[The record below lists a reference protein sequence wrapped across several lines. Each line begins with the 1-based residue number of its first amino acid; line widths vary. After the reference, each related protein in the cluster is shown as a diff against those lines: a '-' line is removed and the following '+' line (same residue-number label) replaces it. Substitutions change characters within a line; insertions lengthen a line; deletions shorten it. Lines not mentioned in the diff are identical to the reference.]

1 MKKTKLPFI
10 LLLLLVLFLAL
21 AGAACD
27 GGFAAVS
34 SLGSGVVGT
43 DLCLWG
49 KGNQLA
55 LQDALWDSLSLPRSD
70 SSEGNFSPMGAD
82 QGDLVSPEG
91 GWQVVTSHTY
101 KVRVEDSF
109 YNPVTKEFELYEVGF
124 DLDVSLTGGHE
135 FLVPPD
141 DFSVPGPDDRF
152 RIYMGKGADP
162 QCTISNVINPGDLS
176 NYSYTDV
183 VTKSSSLSCPHAF
196 KVEVEYKRDGVYQ
209 FVKLVV
215 NLFAHE
221 LNAVNIIKRN
231 TAGEERPERKLK
243 NSRVTELGVHLFNAK
258 IKATLECVKEVRERL
273 YNFHWGPRAGQEARL
288 LYRWQAWENG
298 LSHTI
303 SWDPAGWESSNTE
316 GLVTFTSGGG
326 SEIVD
331 LGSIKVPAPA
341 LYASLYQDTE
351 TWSVEKFFT
360 FDDLEDFKG
369 QIELQ
374 VVLPSGNPVDGPA
387 NSLYVQFWGGAA
399 LEGSWGSPQF
409 TETQVDEEG
418 KAVINFFGAED
429 GFEALTMTAYPKVQL
444 DWRYTQVVDL
454 PKYIVLD
461 HSAPCFVSPNV
472 HIRNTFYPLDE
483 ALLDV
488 TVEVYDCDNPGQIIN
503 QSMPLAI
510 RKENQYTNRE
520 VVMQGIHRAYVQID
534 PALPAT
540 RPLNARAVIQDHD
553 RGARESKLT
562 LGVALSAGSQPKPLH
577 EARKNIRFSFVPL
590 GVGAWESGP
599 ISYSRLEEQQEF
611 IQKVFPAPIS
621 FDTTIPFPIPRR
633 SGLLW
638 GEESHNSY
646 LKRIFRLLNRLQII
660 EEASGGSD
668 LIVGLAPPGFLGAS
682 GLQQA
687 GTFGMNWEFLGAVKG
702 AVLIDPSQALKH
714 HTLHEFIHTLGFKDV
729 YPKENTGWRPMSAN
743 GHDGSGPV
751 NNLERYS
758 GGNYSY
764 VVPYC
769 EAIMYDH
776 TNTPWPTQAEYNALL
791 DYATVPVQGTAGQ
804 LGLMQASPAPLGEI
818 GEVLLLSGEVNPGN
832 KSVIL
837 DPVMPYHGAVD
848 RGLEGNTYNRYV
860 VQLVDAGGAVLEQG
874 FFKSTTFE
882 GVKTAYFLLSL
893 PHHPDAAAIEIGEHN
908 GWGTLDPS
916 GCWGR
921 YELTGSAPQV
931 VLTGPQAGTL
941 SGEFEIAW
949 EASCQG
955 GPLYSTIMARPEA
968 GGSWRTIAM
977 DLAHEAPGAF
987 TYTVDAGGLPAGEG
1001 YRFKVIVSD
1010 GLRCGE
1016 ALSQSQYTVD
1026 GYRTTPALELPQQE
1040 IEVSV
1045 TDGMNEAAV
1054 FLPLGNSGSEEL
1066 TVQFV
1071 SASLPPWVAPELAE
1085 RQIKILPG
1093 ENRVERI
1100 PLLLPKEPGG
1110 DLQAALTLET
1120 NDPER
1125 ETAAVQLRVKYVE
1138 ALPAPELDWLLT
1150 SPAGLPGGEWPVE
1163 TSITFTAYAAGARR
1177 GLEAAVTIESAGGA
1191 LIADEFPLDPDPH
1204 CPGAYLFD
1212 RSLLEAEMGAGEYGV
1227 FIHLSDPVG
1236 GLEREGEGFDFT
1248 FTLYE
1253 PNSPPYFVEPAVYET
1268 DLGQKKVGDEITIPY
1283 QVVDPDG
1290 DEPTIIV
1297 SGPLADQ
1304 GLELVETD
1312 GHSGEIRWRANQVG
1326 EFPIFLTVE
1335 DPSGARSEVMFRV
1348 KVEEKLVRFEIWPC
1362 SSNMSINTALGTAT
1376 PSYGVSFRA
1385 YEPVPIKAVPAR
1397 GYEFARWVLFSD
1409 NVTVANEYA
1418 AETTAVLTG
1427 DAELLAMFV
1436 EQQGNQTLGDLEIGD
1451 RVVDPTWE
1459 WEHRLGVC
1467 YSNRNRTGNPVPPGV
1482 TQAVTWVVAAKDH
1495 YNVEGGHP
1503 HVTLVAEDLIALHPF
1518 DDSTNRGDK
1527 WEFGSNHWGDSGL
1540 PNASY
1545 GLRPFLNSLDKE
1557 VYSYAGDGFY
1567 AAFSEKFRSGILN
1580 TALPNIHWA
1589 QGAPY
1594 TTNDHVFA
1602 LSSTE
1607 LGLSSHYTLGSV
1619 LPYFNLTQGSIAHME
1634 RVAAQLPGF
1643 AGSGLGGME
1652 YEWYWTRQPESS
1664 SEYYLDAVFV
1674 SGSMA
1679 GSTAPTPSFGVRPA
1693 LNLRADVPV
1702 SLGPTNGCY
1711 RLTGGAPGIP
1721 GGYGDLSGDGEVSVG
1736 DVILL
1741 LRSIARS
1748 TALTP
1753 EQIAAADVNGDGA
1766 VNVVDAVLIMRF
1778 CARLI
1783 DSFPVQS

>member
-1 MKKTKLPFI
+1 MRKMKLPSI
-10 LLLLLVLFLAL
+10 LLVVLVLFLTL

-34 SLGSGVVGT
+34 PFGSGMVGT

-49 KGNQLA
+49 KGKQLA

-91 GWQVVTSHTY
+91 GWQVVTSHTHQ
-101 KVRVEDSF
+101 VRDVRSF
-109 YNPVTKEFELYEVGF
+109 SIPDPARPGYSKSIECEVGF
-124 DLDVSLTGGHE
+124 DLTVSLVGGHE
-135 FLVPPD
+135 FLAHPD
-141 DFSVPGPDDRF
+141 DFDPMGPGVRF
-152 RIYMGKGADP
+152 RIYVGKGAVP
-162 QCTISNVINPGDLS
+162 QWNISNIIQPPELS
-176 NYSYTDV
+176 GYYTYDPPEV
-183 VTKSSSLSCPHAF
+183 SGNSAKVKYVSITGWDSVSVSTK
-196 KVEVEYKRDGVYQ
+196 
-209 FVKLVV
+209 
-215 NLFAHE
+215 LFAHE
-221 LNAVNIIKRN
+221 LSTVNMITRN
-231 TAGEERPERKLK
+231 KAGEESPARNL
-243 NSRVTELGVHLFNAK
+243 NSHALLGVDLFNAR
-258 IKATLECVKEVRERL
+258 IKVPLECVQEDHP
-273 YNFHWGPRAGQEARL
+273 NTWGPRAGQEARL
-288 LYRWQAWENG
+288 LYRWQASEDTVT
-298 LSHTI
+298 HTI
-303 SWDPAGWESSNTE
+303 SWDPAGWQSSDTE
-316 GLVTFTSGGG
+316 GLVTFTAGGG
-326 SEIVD
+326 SKTVD
-331 LGSIKVPAPA
+331 FASAKVPAPA
-341 LYASLYQDTE
+341 LYARLYQNAGSP
-351 TWSVEKFFT
+351 WYVEKLFT
-360 FDDLEDFKG
+360 FDDLADFGG
-369 QIELQ
+369 QIDLL
-374 VVLPSGNPVDGPA
+374 VVLPSGDPVTETDHPLA
-387 NSLYVQFWGGAA
+387 VEFWGGAN
-399 LEGSWGSPQF
+399 LGSSVKKPFDAQ
-409 TETQVDEEG
+409 G
-418 KAVINFFGAED
+418 KAVIDYPGTVDD
-429 GFEALTMTAYPKVQL
+429 GFEALTMTAYPKLKL
-444 DWRYTQVVDL
+444 DWNYTQVVDY
-454 PKYIVLD
+454 PKYIVRD
-461 HSAPCFVSPNV
+461 HSAPFFISPYV
-472 HIRNTFYPLDE
+472 HIWNRYYYPSDE
-483 ALLDV
+483 ALPGV
-488 TVEVYDCDNPGQIIN
+488 TVEVYDCDNGQIIN
-503 QSMPLAI
+503 QSMPLAV
-510 RKENQYTNRE
+510 RKENQYTDRE

-562 LGVALSAGSQPKPLH
+562 LGISIDTGSQSWEPKPLY
-577 EARKNIRFSFVPL
+577 EGRKNIRFSFVPL

-599 ISYSRLEEQQEF
+599 ISYSRDTIKRQQEF
-611 IQKVFPAPIS
+611 IQKVFPAPVS
-621 FDTTIPFPIPRR
+621 FENTIPFPIPRK

-638 GEESHNSY
+638 GEESHDSY
-646 LKRIFRLLNRLQII
+646 LKRIFRLLNRLQIL
-660 EEASGGSD
+660 EEAEGRPG
-668 LIVGLAPPGFLGAS
+668 LITGLAPPNFLGAS
-682 GLQQA
+682 GLQLA
-687 GTFGMNWEFLGAVKG
+687 GTFGMNWEFFGAVKG
-702 AVLIDPSQALKH
+702 AVLIDPSQVLTH

-729 YPKENTGWRPMSAN
+729 YPKENTGWRPLSAN

-804 LGLMQASPAPLGEI
+804 LGVMQASPAPLGGG

-837 DPVMPYHGAVD
+837 DPVLPYHGAVD

-860 VQLVDAGGAVLEQG
+860 VQLVDAGGAVLDQG

-882 GVKTAYFLLSL
+882 GVETAYFLLSL

-908 GWGTLDPS
+908 GWGTLNPS
-916 GCWGR
+916 GRWGR
-921 YELTGSAPQV
+921 YELAGSAPQV

-955 GPLYSTIMARPEA
+955 GGPLYSTIMVCPEA
-968 GGSWRTIAM
+968 GGSWQTIAM

-1016 ALSQSQYTVD
+1016 ALSQSQYIVD

-1045 TDGMNEAAV
+1045 TDGASEAAV
-1054 FLPLGNSGSEEL
+1054 FLPLANSGSEEL
-1066 TVQFV
+1066 LVQFA

-1093 ENRVERI
+1093 ESRVERI
-1100 PLLLPKEPGG
+1100 PLLLPEEPGG

-1120 NDPER
+1120 NDPEQ

-1138 ALPAPELDWLLT
+1138 ALPAPELAWLRT
-1150 SPAGLPGGEWPVE
+1150 SPAGLSGGEWPVE

-1227 FIHLSDPVG
+1227 FIHLSDPAG
-1236 GLEREGEGFDFT
+1236 GREREREGFDFT

-1268 DLGQKKVGDEITIPY
+1268 DLGTKKVGDEITIPY
-1283 QVVDPDG
+1283 EAADPDG
-1290 DEPTIIV
+1290 DELTIIV

-1304 GLELVETD
+1304 GLELIEAD
-1312 GHSGEIRWRANQVG
+1312 DNSGEIRWRANQIG
-1326 EFPIFLTVE
+1326 EFSIFLTVE
-1335 DPSGARSEVMFRV
+1335 DTAGARSEVMFRV
-1348 KVEEKLVRFEIWPC
+1348 KVEEKWVRFEIWPC
-1362 SSNMSINTALGTAT
+1362 SSNMSVNTALGTVT
-1376 PSYGVSFRA
+1376 PSYGVPFRA

-1397 GYEFARWVLFSD
+1397 GYEFARWVLFTD

-1427 DAELLAMFV
+1427 NAELRAMFV
-1436 EQQGNQTLGDLEIGD
+1436 EKQGNQTLGDLEIGD

-1467 YSNRNRTGNPVPPGV
+1467 YSNQNRTGNPVPLGV

-1495 YNVEGGHP
+1495 YDVEGGCP

-1557 VYSYAGDGFY
+1557 VYSYAGSGFY
-1567 AAFSEKFRSGILN
+1567 AAFSERFRSGLLS
-1580 TALPNIHWA
+1580 TSLPNIHWE

-1594 TTNDHVFA
+1594 TTADYVFA

-1619 LPYFNLTQGSIAHME
+1619 LPYFNLTQGSSAHME

-1652 YEWYWTRQPESS
+1652 YEWYWTRQPDSS

-1674 SGSMA
+1674 SGSSA

-1711 RLTGGAPGIP
+1711 KFTGRVPGVP

-1741 LRSIARS
+1741 LRSIAHS
-1748 TALTP
+1748 VTLTP

-1778 CARLI
+1778 CVGLI
-1783 DSFPVQS
+1783 DSFPVQP